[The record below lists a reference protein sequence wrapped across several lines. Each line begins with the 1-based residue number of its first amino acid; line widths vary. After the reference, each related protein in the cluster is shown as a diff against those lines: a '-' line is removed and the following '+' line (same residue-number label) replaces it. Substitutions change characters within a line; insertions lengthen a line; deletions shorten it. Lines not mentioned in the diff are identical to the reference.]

1 MKKQVV
7 LTAVASLLTLASVAV
22 LPAFALDP
30 STPIYKPKPRTPIE
44 RARTPTAGYQRPGDT
59 GYGYGS
65 GGYHDPFESAR
76 RKARCPSDGCGK
88 VTDIIP
94 WHPNIH

>member
-1 MKKQVV
+1 MKKQAV

-44 RARTPTAGYQRPGDT
+44 KAQTPIRERKGGVLTPKPSETPAWKALKTRCCGY
-59 GYGYGS
+59 
-65 GGYHDPFESAR
+65 
-76 RKARCPSDGCGK
+76 
-88 VTDIIP
+88 VL
-94 WHPNIH
+94 N